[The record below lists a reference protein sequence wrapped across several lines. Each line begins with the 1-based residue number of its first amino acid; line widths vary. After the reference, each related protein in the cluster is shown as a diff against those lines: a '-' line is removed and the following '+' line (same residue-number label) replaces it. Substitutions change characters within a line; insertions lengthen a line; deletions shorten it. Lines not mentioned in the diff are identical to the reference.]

1 MPFSH
6 ALAELS
12 GITLPILADEHDLA
26 ALAIA
31 AAGAIGLTAHGPPA
45 ARTGPR
51 GITIGLLGDGG
62 HVILHAQPAAG
73 ICLVDVVTSSSIPPT
88 RAVDVIARR
97 LGVTVPAP

>member
-1 MPFSH
+1 MAFSH
-6 ALAELS
+6 TIAELS

-26 ALAIA
+26 ALVIA
-31 AAGAIGLTAHGPPA
+31 AAGSIGLTAHGPPT

-51 GITIGLLGDGG
+51 GITIGLLADGG
-62 HVILHAQPAAG
+62 HVVLHAQPAAG
-73 ICLVDVVTSSSIPPT
+73 ICLVDVVTSGGIPPT